1 MTRPTRRSS
10 LAGLL
15 VVLVVALLAC
25 EGAVRSPDDDATAG
39 AEGARIDADA
49 DGQAAG
55 DADGDD
61 VGGDAAP
68 ARVDRLRL
76 AGGQWGS
83 PTPFGYVRGP
93 GMIKA
98 GLVFDTLL
106 WRDVD
111 GETIPWLAE
120 SWEVADDG
128 LTWRFTLREDARWHD
143 GEPLTAAD
151 VVFSHDYIAEGPGG
165 AAGVPH
171 VGRVLGAP
179 IAEVAAEDERTVVF
193 ELEEPMA
200 SFGTDVAGLW
210 GMLVIPEH
218 VWGDV
223 EDPAR
228 YRDDDAFVGSGPY
241 RLVEHDE
248 AAGSYL
254 FEAHDAHVPG
264 RPVVGEVAFVPV
276 DDEPRALARGALDVA
291 EVALEQGVP
300 EAQVDALTADFAVV
314 EERGQWNMALHTNLE
329 AGFPFDERA
338 FRQALAHAIDRA
350 DLVDRLLLGRG
361 EPGSTGGLAPANAWS
376 ADGLPAYE
384 GGPEAAAELLDGIGL
399 VDADGDGW
407 RQLPDGEPFAI
418 DLLASARYDT
428 RTPELVAEQLAEVGL
443 AVEPDVR
450 DPADADE
457 RARAG
462 EYALALIGYGDVGA
476 DPDVLRLRY
485 TGEPQ
490 AFSAAHGFAHERVD
504 ELAERQRRAVDDDE
518 RAAALDELQ
527 AILAEELPVLSLYVP
542 SQLGFFDPGAFDAFA
557 ATPGCPPCGL
567 SRNKLMLVTGATTL
581 ER

>member
-1 MTRPTRRSS
+1 MR
-10 LAGLL
+10 A
-15 VVLVVALLAC
+15 
-25 EGAVRSPDDDATAG
+25 PDDAADGAAG
-39 AEGARIDADA
+39 EASGGDADA

-55 DADGDD
+55 DDDGEAAGGDGDD
-61 VGGDAAP
+61 EAAGGDGTP

-106 WRDVD
+106 WRDAD

-128 LTWRFTLREDARWHD
+128 LTWRFDLREGARWHD

-151 VVFSHDYIAEGPGG
+151 VAFTHDYVTDGPGA

-179 IAEVAAEDERTVVF
+179 IAEVTAEDERTVVV
-193 ELEEPMA
+193 ELDEPMA
-200 SFGTDVAGLW
+200 SFETDVAGLW

-218 VWGDV
+218 VWADV

-254 FEAHDAHVPG
+254 FEAYDDHVLGP
-264 RPVVGEVAFVPV
+264 PVVGELAFVPV
-276 DDEPRALARGALDVA
+276 DDEPRALARDALDVA
-291 EVALEQGVP
+291 EVMLEQGVP
-300 EAQVDALTADFAVV
+300 EAQIDALAADFAVV

-338 FRQALAHAIDRA
+338 FRQALAHAIDRG

-361 EPGSTGGLAPANAWS
+361 EPGSTGGLAPSNPWS
-376 ADGLPAYE
+376 AEGLPAYE
-384 GGPEAAAELLDGIGL
+384 GGPEAAAELLDGLGL

-407 RQLPDGEPFAI
+407 RERPDSEPFAV
-418 DLLASARYDT
+418 DLLASARFDT

-485 TGEPQ
+485 SGEPQ
-490 AFSAAHGFAHERVD
+490 AFSAAHGFADERVD
-504 ELAERQRRAVDDDE
+504 ELAERQRRAIDDDE

-542 SQLGFFDPGAFDAFA
+542 SQLGFHDPAAFDALA
-557 ATPGCPPCGL
+557 STPGCTPCGL
-567 SRNKLMLVTGATTL
+567 SRNKLMHVTGETTL

>member
-1 MTRPTRRSS
+1 MPVRRRGRA
-10 LAGLL
+10 LGALLLVLLL
-15 VVLVVALLAC
+15 VVVAC
-25 EGAVRSPDDDATAG
+25 EGAVRSADDGADGADTRDAGVDDAG
-39 AEGARIDADA
+39 GGGE
-49 DGQAAG
+49 G
-55 DADGDD
+55 DAA
-61 VGGDAAP
+61 GGDAAP

-76 AGGQWGS
+76 AGGSFGS

-106 WRDVD
+106 WRDAR

-128 LTWRFTLREDARWHD
+128 LTWRFTLREEARWHD

-193 ELEEPMA
+193 TLDEPMA
-200 SFGTDVAGLW
+200 SFEADVAGLW

-223 EDPAR
+223 EDPVR

-254 FEAHDAHVPG
+254 FEADDEHVLGP
-264 RPVVGEVAFVPV
+264 PLVAEVAFVPV
-276 DDEPRALARGALDVA
+276 DDEPRALERGALDVA

-300 EAQVDALTADFAVV
+300 EAQIDALAADAAIL
-314 EERGQWNMALHTNLE
+314 EEGGEWNMALHTNLD

-384 GGPEAAAELLDGIGL
+384 GGPEAAAELLDGLGL

-443 AVEPDVR
+443 VVEPDVR

-490 AFSAAHGFAHERVD
+490 AFSAAHGFADERVD
-504 ELAERQRRAVDDDE
+504 ELAERQRRAVDADE

-542 SQLGFFDPGAFDAFA
+542 ARLGFFDPGAFDAFA